1 MKIKD
6 GFILRDIAGKTLVVA
21 VGERSKSFRGMV
33 TLNETGKYIWKI
45 LEKGATKEEIVE
57 SILAEFEGADRLTV
71 ENDVNTFISKLEG
84 DNILE

>member
-71 ENDVNTFISKLEG
+71 ENDVNAFISKLEG